1 MFIRLKIDDLE
12 DKKFDIVVLTDDR
25 YVAPENPNWYVQ
37 NILTEDGLVVKA
49 LQDRGFRVT
58 RKSWSDPEFD
68 WSSTKAVLFRTTWDY
83 FDRYEEWKGWLEKVN
98 QVTEMINP
106 YSLVQ
111 WNMDKHYLRDLQEKG
126 VNIPETH
133 YVEIGVVTKL
143 AALFAQKEWTECIL
157 KPCIS
162 GAARHT
168 YRIDLSNIYEHEP
181 IFQKLIQEEAM
192 MLQPFQKNVVEKGE
206 ISLMVMGG
214 QFTHAVLKIAKA
226 GDFRVQDDFGG
237 TVHEYQP
244 TSEEIAFAEK
254 AVAACDPQPFYARV
268 DIIRDNNNEL
278 AVIEMEM
285 IEPELWF
292 RLNPKAA
299 EVLAGSII
307 LK

>member
-1 MFIRLKIDDLE
+1 MTEKI
-12 DKKFDIVVLTDDR
+12 FDVVVLTDDR

-49 LQDRGFRVT
+49 LEAKGYKVG

-68 WSSTKAVLFRTTWDY
+68 WSSTKAIIFRTTWDY
-83 FDRYEEWKGWLEKVN
+83 FDRYAEWKAWLESTSKVT
-98 QVTEMINP
+98 QMINP
-106 YSLVQ
+106 YSLIQ
-111 WNMDKHYLRDLQEKG
+111 WNMDKHYLADLQSKG

-133 YVEIGVVTKL
+133 YVEIGTSTTL
-143 AALFAQKEWTECIL
+143 TALLAQKGWNECIL

-168 YRIDLSNIYEHEP
+168 YRINLQNIYDHEA
-181 IFQKLIQEEAM
+181 IFQKLIAKEAM
-192 MLQPFQKNVVEKGE
+192 MLQPFQKNVVERGE

-214 QFTHAVLKIAKA
+214 EFTHAVLKIAKP

-244 TSEEIAFAEK
+244 SAEEITFAEK
-254 AVAACDPQPFYARV
+254 AVAACSPQPHYARV
-268 DIIRDNNNEL
+268 DIIRDNHDQL

-292 RLNPKAA
+292 RLKPEAA
-299 EVLAGSII
+299 RVLADAIDF
-307 LK
+307 L

>member
-1 MFIRLKIDDLE
+1 MAEKI
-12 DKKFDIVVLTDDR
+12 FDIVVLTDDR
-25 YVAPENPNWYVQ
+25 YVAPENPNWYTK
-37 NILTEDGLVVKA
+37 NILTEDGLVIDA
-49 LQDRGFRVT
+49 LKNKGFRVS
-58 RKSWSDPEFD
+58 RKSWSDPNFD

-83 FDRYEEWKGWLEKVN
+83 FDRYEEWKNWLKKVSR
-98 QVTEMINP
+98 TTAMINP
-106 YSLVQ
+106 YPLIE
-111 WNMDKHYLRDLQEKG
+111 WNMDKHYLKDLQQKG

-133 YVEIGVVTKL
+133 YVEIGVVTNL
-143 AALFAQKEWTECIL
+143 SALFAQKEWTECIL

-168 YRIDLSNIYEHEP
+168 YRIDLSNIQEYES
-181 IFQKLIQEEAM
+181 IFQKLIREEAM

-214 QFTHAVLKIAKA
+214 QCTHAVLKIAKA

-254 AVAACDPQPFYARV
+254 AVAACDPQPYYARV
-268 DIIRDNNNEL
+268 DIIRNNHDEL

-299 EVLAGSII
+299 EVLAESIQ
-307 LK
+307 LNFEG